1 MQPILQPVVFCGH
14 PPTARAAP
22 VHWPRMERP
31 AWHTDDFPELRD
43 GPPWVMQEMIEAQPG
58 LLEEIASAVD
68 TAPLALLARVPGAL
82 TVVGCGTSE
91 HAALAVAEILSDA
104 GTDARSRQAFEAAL
118 APQEGGGVIG
128 ISHEGGT
135 WATVEALEA
144 ARRAGS
150 ATGLITAVADSRAT
164 AEADGVVVTPLVD
177 RSWCHTV
184 GYTSPIA
191 AGLALAARPPAGVV
205 GELAAAGVE
214 RREPAAA
221 VAAELAGCSHLI
233 VVGSGADRIAAR
245 ELTLKIE
252 EASHIPTAMRDLETF
267 LHGHL
272 PACDEHTGL
281 ILIEHDRRRGGPRH
295 ERGETLLRAAA
306 RVGVRSAVIGRTAP
320 DPALAPA
327 GHVAT
332 PADDRLPAAA
342 EALLATAPALQWLA
356 LELAVARGVNPDLIR
371 REQEPYREAA
381 ALHG

>member
-1 MQPILQPVVFCGH
+1 
-14 PPTARAAP
+14 
-22 VHWPRMERP
+22 MERP
-31 AWHTDDFPELRD
+31 AWHTDNFPELRSA
-43 GPPWVMQEMIEAQPG
+43 PPWVMQEMIEAQPD
-58 LLEEIASAVD
+58 LLERIATGAD
-68 TAPLALLARVPGAL
+68 TAALALLLRVPGQL

-91 HAALAVAEILSDA
+91 HAALGIAEILTEA
-104 GTDARSRQAFEAAL
+104 GTSASSRQAFEAAL
-118 APQEGGGVIG
+118 QPQDGGAVLG

-164 AEADGVVVTPLVD
+164 AEADSVVVTPLVD

-191 AGLALAARPPAGVV
+191 VGLAVAARPQAGLVAGLVGAGVQ
-205 GELAAAGVE
+205 
-214 RREPAAA
+214 RREPAREAA
-221 VAAELAGCSHLI
+221 AALAGCEQLI
-233 VVGSGADRIAAR
+233 VVGSGADRVAAR

-272 PACDEHTGL
+272 PACDERTGL
-281 ILIEHDRRRGGPRH
+281 LLIEHDRRRHGPRR

-320 DPALAPA
+320 PPELAPA
-327 GHVAT
+327 GHVPT
-332 PADDRLPAAA
+332 PVEEGLPAAA
-342 EALLATAPALQWLA
+342 EALLATAPALQWVA
-356 LELAVARGVNPDLIR
+356 HELAVARGVNPDLIR
-371 REQEPYREAA
+371 REQEPYREGA

>member
-1 MQPILQPVVFCGH
+1 
-14 PPTARAAP
+14 
-22 VHWPRMERP
+22 MERP
-31 AWHTDDFPELRD
+31 AWHTDGFPELRSA
-43 GPPWVMQEMIEAQPG
+43 PPWVMEEMIEAQPD
-58 LLEEIASAVD
+58 LLEAIATGAD
-68 TAPLALLARVPGAL
+68 TAPLALLLRVPGTL

-91 HAALAVAEILSDA
+91 HASLAVAEILTEA
-104 GTDARSRQAFEAAL
+104 GTEARSRQAFEAAL
-118 APQEGGGVIG
+118 APQEGGAVIG

-164 AEADGVVVTPLVD
+164 EQADGVVVTPLVD

-191 AGLALAARPPAGVV
+191 AGLALTERPDAGAV
-205 GELAAAGVE
+205 GGLTAAGVE
-214 RREPAAA
+214 RREAASEVAAA
-221 VAAELAGCSHLI
+221 LAGCSHLI
-233 VVGSGADRIAAR
+233 VTGSGADRIAAR

-272 PACDEHTGL
+272 PACDECTGL
-281 ILIEHDRRRGGPRH
+281 ILIEHDRRRSGPRH

-320 DPALAPA
+320 DAALAPA
-327 GHVAT
+327 GYVAT
-332 PADDRLPAAA
+332 PEDDRLPAAA
-342 EALLATAPALQWLA
+342 EALLATAPALQWVA
-356 LELAVARGVNPDLIR
+356 HELAVARGVNPDLIR
-371 REQEPYREAA
+371 RDEESYREAA

>member
-1 MQPILQPVVFCGH
+1 MD
-14 PPTARAAP
+14 
-22 VHWPRMERP
+22 RP
-31 AWHTDDFPELRD
+31 AWHTDAFPDLRS
-43 GPPWVMQEMIEAQPG
+43 GPPWVMQEMIESQPAV
-58 LLEEIASAVD
+58 LERIAAESETSA
-68 TAPLALLARVPGAL
+68 LALTVRMPGPL

-91 HAALAVAEILSDA
+91 HAALAVAEILGEA
-104 GTDARSRQAFEAAL
+104 GTPAMSRQAFEAAL
-118 APQEGGGVIG
+118 EPQDGGAVLG

-150 ATGLITAVADSRAT
+150 ATGLITAIGDSRAT
-164 AEADGVVVTPLVD
+164 SEADAVLVTPLVD

-191 AGLALAARPPAGVV
+191 AAVAVAARPPAG
-205 GELAAAGVE
+205 AVE
-214 RREPAAA
+214 RLVESGVAGRSPAAA
-221 VAAELAGCSHLI
+221 VAGALAGCEHL
-233 VVGSGADRIAAR
+233 VVIGSGADRIAAR

-272 PACDEHTGL
+272 PACDERTGL
-281 ILIEHDRRRGGPRH
+281 VLIEHDRRRSGPRR

-327 GHVAT
+327 GYV
-332 PADDRLPAAA
+332 PAPSADELPAAA

-356 LELAVARGVNPDLIR
+356 LELATARGVNPDLIR

-381 ALHG
+381 AMHG

>member
-1 MQPILQPVVFCGH
+1 
-14 PPTARAAP
+14 
-22 VHWPRMERP
+22 MERP
-31 AWHTDDFPELRD
+31 AWHTDDFPELRSA
-43 GPPWVMQEMIEAQPG
+43 PPWVMREMIEAQP
-58 LLEEIASAVD
+58 EVVESIATGAD
-68 TAPLALLARVPGAL
+68 TAPLALLLRVPGPL

-91 HAALAVAEILSDA
+91 HAALATAEILTEA
-104 GTDARSRQAFEAAL
+104 GTEAGSRQAFEAAL
-118 APQEGGGVIG
+118 APQQGGAVVG

-150 ATGLITAVADSRAT
+150 ATGLITAMADSRAT
-164 AEADGVVVTPLVD
+164 SEADGVVVTPLVD

-191 AGLALAARPPAGVV
+191 TALAIAARPEPGAAGALV
-205 GELAAAGVE
+205 AAGVE
-214 RREPAAA
+214 RRTAAA
-221 VAAELAGCSHLI
+221 EVAAALAGCAHLI
-233 VVGSGADRIAAR
+233 VIGSGADRIAAR

-272 PACDEHTGL
+272 PACDERTGL
-281 ILIEHDRRRGGPRH
+281 LLIEHDRRRGGPRH

-306 RVGVRSAVIGRTAP
+306 RVGVRCAVIGRTAP
-320 DPALAPA
+320 HAELAPA
-327 GHVAT
+327 GYVAT
-332 PADDRLPAAA
+332 PSDDRLPAAA
-342 EALLATAPALQWLA
+342 EALLATAPALQWIA
-356 LELAVARGVNPDLIR
+356 YELAVARDVNPDLIR

>member
-1 MQPILQPVVFCGH
+1 M
-14 PPTARAAP
+14 TAAP
-22 VHWPRMERP
+22 DWYDASR
-31 AWHTDDFPELRD
+31 FPELRD
-43 GPPWVMQEMIEAQPG
+43 APPWVMQEMIEAQPE
-58 LLEEIASAVD
+58 LLETIATGAD
-68 TAPLALLARVPGAL
+68 TAPLALLLRVPGPLA
-82 TVVGCGTSE
+82 VVGCGTSE
-91 HAALAVAEILSDA
+91 HAALAVAGILTEG
-104 GTDARSRQAFEAAL
+104 GTAAVSRQAFEAAL
-118 APQEGGGVIG
+118 QPQQGGAVLG
-128 ISHEGGT
+128 ISHEAGT

-150 ATGLITAVADSRAT
+150 ATGLITAVAEGRAT

-191 AGLALAARPPAGVV
+191 AALAMAARPEAGVV
-205 GELAAAGVE
+205 GALAAAGVE
-214 RREPAAA
+214 RRAPASEVAAA
-221 VAAELAGCSHLI
+221 LAGCSHLI
-233 VVGSGADRIAAR
+233 VIGSGADRIAAR

-272 PACDEHTGL
+272 PACDERTGL

-306 RVGVRSAVIGRTAP
+306 HVGVRSAVIGRTAP
-320 DPALAPA
+320 EAALAPA
-327 GHVAT
+327 GHVPT

-342 EALLATAPALQWLA
+342 EALLATAPALQWVA
-356 LELAVARGVNPDLIR
+356 HELAVARGVNPDLIR

>member
-1 MQPILQPVVFCGH
+1 
-14 PPTARAAP
+14 
-22 VHWPRMERP
+22 MERP
-31 AWHTDDFPELRD
+31 DWHTDDFPELRS
-43 GPPWVMQEMIEAQPG
+43 GPPWVMQEMVEAQPD
-58 LLEEIASAVD
+58 LLEAIATGAD
-68 TAPLALLARVPGAL
+68 TAPLALLLRVPGPL

-91 HAALAVAEILSDA
+91 HAALAVAEILTEA
-104 GTDARSRQAFEAAL
+104 GTKAASRQAFEAAL
-118 APQEGGGVIG
+118 MPQQGGAVLG

-150 ATGLITAVADSRAT
+150 ATALITAVPDSRAT
-164 AEADGVVVTPLVD
+164 SEADGVVVTPLVD

-191 AGLALAARPPAGVV
+191 TALAVAGRPEPGTVRGLV
-205 GELAAAGVE
+205 AAGVE
-214 RREPAAA
+214 RRAWVAEAAA
-221 VAAELAGCSHLI
+221 ALAGCTHLI
-233 VVGSGADRIAAR
+233 VIGSGADRIAAR

-272 PACDEHTGL
+272 PACDERTGL
-281 ILIEHDRRRGGPRH
+281 ILIEHDRRRGGPRR

-306 RVGVRSAVIGRTAP
+306 RVGVRSAVVGRTAP
-320 DPALAPA
+320 DPALAAA
-327 GHVAT
+327 GFIAT
-332 PADDRLPAAA
+332 PTEEGLPAAA

>member
-1 MQPILQPVVFCGH
+1 MG
-14 PPTARAAP
+14 
-22 VHWPRMERP
+22 RP
-31 AWHTDDFPELRD
+31 SWHTDDFPELREA
-43 GPPWVMQEMIEAQPG
+43 PPWVMQEMIEAQPE
-58 LLEEIASAVD
+58 LLESIATGTD
-68 TAPLALLARVPGAL
+68 TAPLALLLRVPGPL

-91 HAALAVAEILSDA
+91 HAALATAAILSES
-104 GTDARSRQAFEAAL
+104 GTEARSGQAFEAAL
-118 APQEGGGVIG
+118 MPQDGGAVLG

-150 ATGLITAVADSRAT
+150 ATGLVTAVADSRAT

-191 AGLALAARPPAGVV
+191 TALALAARPEAGIV
-205 GELAAAGVE
+205 GDLTAAGVE
-214 RREPAAA
+214 RRAAA
-221 VAAELAGCSHLI
+221 AEVAGALAGCEHLI
-233 VVGSGADRIAAR
+233 VIGSGADRIAAR

-272 PACDEHTGL
+272 PACDDRTGL
-281 ILIEHDRRRGGPRH
+281 ILIEHDRRRSGPRR

-306 RVGVRSAVIGRTAP
+306 RAGVRCSVIGREAP
-320 DPALAPA
+320 DASLAPA
-327 GHVAT
+327 GYIAT
-332 PADDRLPAAA
+332 PADERLPAAA
-342 EALLATAPALQWLA
+342 EALLATAPALQWVA
-356 LELAVARGVNPDLIR
+356 HELAVARGVNPDLIR

>member
-1 MQPILQPVVFCGH
+1 
-14 PPTARAAP
+14 
-22 VHWPRMERP
+22 MERP
-31 AWHTDDFPELRD
+31 SWHTDDFPELRSA
-43 GPPWVMQEMIEAQPG
+43 PPWVMQEMIEAQPE
-58 LLEEIASAVD
+58 LLEAIATGAD
-68 TAPLALLARVPGAL
+68 TAPLALLLRVPGPL
-82 TVVGCGTSE
+82 TIVGCGTSE
-91 HAALAVAEILSDA
+91 HASLAVAEILTEA

-118 APQEGGGVIG
+118 EPQREGAVIG

-150 ATGLITAVADSRAT
+150 ATGLITAIADSRAT
-164 AEADGVVVTPLVD
+164 GETDGVVVTPMVD

-191 AGLALAARPPAGVV
+191 AALALAARPDAEIVRPLV
-205 GELAAAGVE
+205 AAGVE
-214 RREPAAA
+214 RRAAA
-221 VAAELAGCSHLI
+221 ADVASALAECSHLI
-233 VVGSGADRIAAR
+233 VIGSGADRIAAR

-272 PACDEHTGL
+272 PACDERTGL

-306 RVGVRSAVIGRTAP
+306 RVGVRCAVIGRTAP
-320 DPALAPA
+320 DPPLAPA
-327 GHVAT
+327 GHVPT
-332 PADDRLPAAA
+332 PVDDRLPAAA
-342 EALLATAPALQWLA
+342 EALLATAPALQWVA
-356 LELAVARGVNPDLIR
+356 HELAVARGVNPDLIR
-371 REQEPYREAA
+371 REQESYREAA